1 MLQTE
6 NLKRYFYLGKQ
17 KQEVLRGIDL
27 QINQGELVALMG
39 PSGSGKS
46 TLLGLLAGIDS
57 PDEGS
62 LQIDGKEIGNLKEK
76 DLSKIRNTYIGIVF
90 QSFNLIPGL
99 TAQQNVEAPL
109 YVSQNRQKIPGR
121 AKSVLDK
128 VGLGDKLKNKPH
140 QLSGG
145 QQQRVGIARA
155 LVTNPKVLIAD
166 EPTGNLD
173 SQTGQQILNLFQEVR
188 QEFGLTMVIATHDE
202 QVAGIADRVVHIQ
215 DGVLVS

>member
-1 MLQTE
+1 MLKTQ
-6 NLKRYFYLGKQ
+6 NLRRYFYMGKQ
-17 KQEVLRGIDL
+17 KQEVLKGVDL
-27 QINQGELVALMG
+27 EIKQGELVALMG

-46 TLLGLLAGIDS
+46 TLLGILAGIDS
-57 PDEGS
+57 PDAGQIE
-62 LQIDGKEIGNLKEK
+62 IDGQEIGNLKEK
-76 DLSKIRNTYIGIVF
+76 DLSKIRNRYIGIVF

-109 YVSQNRQKIPGR
+109 YVSATKGSISGR
-121 AKSVLDK
+121 AREILNK
-128 VGLGDKLKNKPH
+128 VGLGDKLTNKPH

-173 SQTGQQILNLFQEVR
+173 SHTGDQILKLFQEVR

-202 QVAGIADRVVHIQ
+202 KVATIADRVIHIQ
-215 DGVLVS
+215 DGILI